1 MEQQE
6 ALLVLGRF
14 PRQRLNMNG
23 QEVTGEMSFVP
34 SLPGQNGTPWSVSWV
49 ACMWPAGPLS
59 RPW

>member
-23 QEVTGEMSFVP
+23 QEVTGEMSLVP
-34 SLPGQNGTPWSVSWV
+34 SLPG
-49 ACMWPAGPLS
+49 
-59 RPW
+59 